1 VTDPLEALAR
11 HGYVVVFAAVFCE
24 QVGLPLPSAPVI
36 IAAGTLA
43 WSGRLSMPGV
53 VGVVLVASL
62 LADALW
68 YALGHRYGTRV
79 LGFLC
84 RLSIEPDTCVR
95 NTEDGFARHGA
106 WLIAI
111 SKFVPGLNTAA
122 PPLAGVV
129 GIGLAKFLLIDST
142 GIVAQAL
149 VLAGAGYLL
158 NGPFG
163 RLAALLA
170 GIGGWALVPFAAA
183 LGAYLG
189 WKYARR
195 RRALR
200 NLKVERVPPAEVKA
214 MLDAGKP
221 VTIIDLRHRLAQER
235 DPALPGALLMRSE
248 EIEAWS
254 RDIPPGRE
262 IVLYCA

>member
-11 HGYVVVFAAVFCE
+11 HGYVVLFTAVFSE

-36 IAAGTLA
+36 IAAGALA
-43 WSGRLSMPGV
+43 WSGRLNLPAI
-53 VGVVLVASL
+53 VGVVLAASL
-62 LADALW
+62 LADSLW
-68 YALGHRYGTRV
+68 YMLGRRYGSRV

-84 RLSIEPDTCVR
+84 RLSIEPDSCVR
-95 NTEDGFARHGA
+95 DTEDGFARHGA

-129 GIGLAKFLLIDST
+129 GIGITEFLLIDSA
-142 GIVAQAL
+142 GIFAQSL
-149 VLAGAGYLL
+149 VLAGSGYFL
-158 NGPFG
+158 NEAFG
-163 RLAALLA
+163 RFAAFLVD
-170 GIGGWALVPFAAA
+170 IRGWALLLLGAA
-183 LGAYLG
+183 LGAYIG
-189 WKYARR
+189 WKYGRR

-200 NLKVERVPPAEVKA
+200 KLRVDRVTAAELKA
-214 MLDAGKP
+214 MLDAEEP

-235 DPALPGALLMRSE
+235 EPALPGALLMHQE
-248 EIEAWS
+248 AIEAWS
-254 RDIPPGRE
+254 RDVPPGRE

>member
-1 VTDPLEALAR
+1 MTDPLEGLAR
-11 HGYVVVFAAVFCE
+11 HGYVVLFTTVFAE

-36 IAAGTLA
+36 IAAGALA
-43 WSGRLSMPGV
+43 WSGRLSLPGI
-53 VGVVLVASL
+53 VGVVLAASL
-62 LADALW
+62 LADSLW
-68 YALGHRYGTRV
+68 YTLGRNYGSRV

-129 GIGLAKFLLIDST
+129 GIGIAQFLLIDSA
-142 GIVAQAL
+142 GILAQSL
-149 VLAGAGYLL
+149 
-158 NGPFG
+158 
-163 RLAALLA
+163 LLA
-170 GIGGWALVPFAAA
+170 GSGFFLNEAFARFAAFLVDIRGWALLLLGAA
-183 LGAYLG
+183 LGGYIG

-195 RRALR
+195 RRAIRKLR
-200 NLKVERVPPAEVKA
+200 VERVRPAEVKA

-221 VTIIDLRHRLAQER
+221 LAIIDLRHRLAQER
-235 DPALPGALLMRSE
+235 EPALPGALLMRAQELETWSK
-248 EIEAWS
+248 EIPRS
-254 RDIPPGRE
+254 RE